1 MKVMVKR
8 GTDYC
13 CIDCI
18 EIAASQLS
26 QCNDNFERWVHSLE
40 EKYGKEA
47 VQQPS
52 AEEWFA
58 AAMQKRESLRQRC
71 HAVGSKI
78 SFKQKQF
85 EKYNKKLNSFE
96 SALVG

>member
-1 MKVMVKR
+1 MVKR

-52 AEEWFA
+52 AEERFA
-58 AAMQKRESLRQRC
+58 AVN
-71 HAVGSKI
+71 AVGSKI